1 MDKKI
6 TLIITGQLRLK
17 ENQTVEEKINYHIDK
32 LKPHNT
38 ILFLWDYEYQQYQN
52 EINKLNLQ
60 TIIGNSN
67 LPIITEDII
76 QDMTNALN
84 KQPDTKIP
92 YNLNTCDRLF
102 FFKVLKQIYQIQF
115 IYQNLNHNSEIYI
128 KTRYDNLYLNDFKIN
143 TLINNFFHEKNPI
156 IATPFGGDY
165 AEIGLGDLL
174 TITNNKA
181 NKIYEFFYDTYINH
195 LSLNKCPM
203 NAELALRYIFKNLNH
218 ADIYRFHFIMTTER
232 HNENNLIYHVD
243 RNLYQLHGFNNLG
256 EIIGKD
262 NLYLNDYYKNPIV

>member
-17 ENQTVEEKINYHIDK
+17 ENQKIEEKINYHIDY

-52 EINKLNLQ
+52 EIDKLNLQ

-76 QDMTNALN
+76 KDMTNALN
-84 KQPDTKIP
+84 RQPDTKIP
-92 YNLNTCDRLF
+92 FLYENCDRLF
-102 FFKVLKQIYQIQF
+102 FFKVLKQIYQIQYIF
-115 IYQNLNHNSEIYI
+115 QNINTNSHAYI
-128 KTRYDNLYLNDFKIN
+128 KTRYDNKYLNDFIIES
-143 TLINNFFHEKNPI
+143 LLNNFYNENNPI

-165 AEIGLGDLL
+165 ANIGLGDLL
-174 TITNNKA
+174 TITNNKS
-181 NKIYEFFYDTYINH
+181 NEIYKSFYDTYIQE
-195 LSLNKCPM
+195 LSNNKCPM
-203 NAELALRYIFKNLNH
+203 NAELFLRYIFKNLNH

-232 HNENNLIYHVD
+232 HLENNLMYHAD
-243 RNLYQLHGFNNLG
+243 RNLYQQYGFQKLG

-262 NLYLNDYYKNPIV
+262 NLYIP

>member
-76 QDMTNALN
+76 RDMTNALN

-92 YNLNTCDRLF
+92 YNLDNCDRLF
-102 FFKVLKQIYQIQF
+102 FTKVLKQIYQIQF
-115 IYQNLNHNSEIYI
+115 IYQNLNNDSDIYI
-128 KTRYDNLYLNDFKIN
+128 KTRYDKTNAR
-143 TLINNFFHEKNPI
+143 I
-156 IATPFGGDY
+156 ISST
-165 AEIGLGDLL
+165 
-174 TITNNKA
+174 
-181 NKIYEFFYDTYINH
+181 
-195 LSLNKCPM
+195 
-203 NAELALRYIFKNLNH
+203 
-218 ADIYRFHFIMTTER
+218 
-232 HNENNLIYHVD
+232 
-243 RNLYQLHGFNNLG
+243 
-256 EIIGKD
+256 
-262 NLYLNDYYKNPIV
+262 